1 MQLWQ
6 ENNIQ
11 EVSYLQLKDVYVIN
25 FLHLSCLSPKFGDD
39 ITFLDNHTKENIKEF
54 LNNLKTNYS
63 DLLLFCPE
71 EFNYN
76 FGSVKYF
83 INTSLEFGFKLFIQS
98 FNSNVN
104 EFLKIKFP
112 TEYGKQILANSAKTL
127 LFNPS
132 PLDINYDVSN
142 IKRDLK
148 LLFLNFNRK
157 INRDWIICYLNK
169 KNELFNDS
177 NFISYLN
184 HHTFPEEK
192 YYNLY
197 NDYASKNDINFEWLK
212 SLKLMPQEVDVHSQV
227 ITQTNAQT
235 LHLRSKFNII
245 AEPFFGLSDD
255 ENDFEYYNHTLSRKT
270 VYPIYYRNVIYVH
283 GHNTILRD
291 TLKELGFETFFDNL
305 EDFMHNMTDEFYYSK
320 ETQNKLDNNQK
331 LIYEYFLSYKKTQ
344 KDEIWGFFNGSK

>member
-6 ENNIQ
+6 ENNIK
-11 EVSYLQLKDVYVIN
+11 EIPYLESHNVYVIN

-39 ITFLDNHTKENIKEF
+39 ITFLDNYTKQNITQF
-54 LNNLKTNYS
+54 LNELKYNYS
-63 DLLLFCPE
+63 NLVLFCAE

-76 FGSVKYF
+76 FGSVKHF
-83 INTSLEFGFKLFIQS
+83 IDTALELGFKLFIQS

-104 EFLKIKFP
+104 DFLKIKFP
-112 TEYGKQILANSAKTL
+112 NEYGITIFANSAKSL

-132 PLDINYDVSN
+132 PLDINFNVSN
-142 IKRDLK
+142 VKRDLK

-157 INRDWIICYLNK
+157 INRDWIISYLNK
-169 KNELFNDS
+169 KNELFNNS

-197 NDYASKNDINFEWLK
+197 NEYALKNNIDFEWLK
-212 SLKLMPQEVDVHSQV
+212 SLKLIPQEVDVHSQA
-227 ITQTNAQT
+227 ITQTNAQI

-255 ENDFEYYNHTLSRKT
+255 VNNFEYYNHTLSRKT
-270 VYPIYYRNVIYVH
+270 IYPIYYRNVIYVH
-283 GHNTILRD
+283 GYNTLLKN
-291 TLKELGFETFFDNL
+291 TLQELGFETFFDNL
-305 EDFMHNMTDEFYYSK
+305 DDFISNMNDEFYYSK
-320 ETQNKLDNNQK
+320 ETQEKLNKNEK
-331 LIYEYFLSYKKTQ
+331 LIYEYFLSYKDTQ
-344 KDEIWGFFNGSK
+344 KDEILGFFNG